1 MMNAFIESMWRLY
14 RDGMVSIKKIEELY
28 NNGTITEKEKLYI
41 LNVN

>member
-1 MMNAFIESMWRLY
+1 MKNAFVESLWRLY

-28 NNGTITEKEKLYI
+28 NDKKITEKDKLYI